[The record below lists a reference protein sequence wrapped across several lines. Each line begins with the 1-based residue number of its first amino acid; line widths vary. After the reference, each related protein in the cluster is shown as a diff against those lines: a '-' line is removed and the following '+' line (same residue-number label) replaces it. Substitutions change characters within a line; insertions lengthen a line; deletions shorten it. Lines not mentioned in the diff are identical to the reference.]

1 MAKRLRPDDPV
12 RRRSLRRGGRLMLG
26 LLKRD
31 LALAVRAGGGFGLSS
46 PSS

>member
-1 MAKRLRPDDPV
+1 MAKRLRADDPF
-12 RRRSLRRGGRLMLG
+12 GGDPFAEEVALMMG